1 VTVLIEDIHNLR
13 ALPEASQCN
22 AIIDIVSNNSEKSS
36 TSTEPCGKNIEYL
49 FY

>member
-1 VTVLIEDIHNLR
+1 VTVFTENIHNLH

-22 AIIDIVSNNSEKSS
+22 AIDIVSNSSEKSS
-36 TSTEPCGKNIEYL
+36 TSTELYGKNIEYL